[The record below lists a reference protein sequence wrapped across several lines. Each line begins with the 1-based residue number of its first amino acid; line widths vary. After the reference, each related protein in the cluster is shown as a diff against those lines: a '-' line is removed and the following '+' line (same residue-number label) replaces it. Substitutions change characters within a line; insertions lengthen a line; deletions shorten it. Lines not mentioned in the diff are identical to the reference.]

1 MSYDFVQQAENFVA
15 AVAQGT
21 TPPGHSIFKYIR
33 STGTRASDP
42 LVVLNN
48 FATSVASALALC
60 TSETNQILVV
70 LPGHSEAVGTAMFT
84 AAPTGVKII
93 GAGNVDE
100 DGAPTLLWSGG
111 TSNLA
116 IAAKNT
122 TLGNLRLIANANDV
136 TEAITVTGAGFK
148 LIGCHVDM
156 GVTSSLDAASFL
168 NFSTGA
174 ADGLVCGNTMRATV
188 ASNALATFVKGNTV
202 VDNLRIVGNR
212 VIGLSSSTTVGAIH
226 ISAALTNLFICANHV
241 DNQVA
246 SSVGA
251 ITFTDVAATGF
262 CSENLC
268 GTLANAATVAA
279 QGITVAG
286 TTNILVHFNQNF
298 SSDGLKGTSGALAPT
313 ITT

>member
-1 MSYDFVQQAENFVA
+1 MYDFTDTVERFVGDI
-15 AVAQGT
+15 VSGSI
-21 TPPGHSIFKYIR
+21 PPGYTVFKYIR
-33 STGTRASDP
+33 STGTRSTDSQTII
-42 LVVLNN
+42 NN
-48 FATSVASALALC
+48 FATSLTTALALC
-60 TSETNQILVV
+60 TSETNQILVL

-84 AAPTGVKII
+84 SAPTGVKII
-93 GAGNVDE
+93 GVGNVDE

-122 TLGNLRLIANANDV
+122 MIANVRLIANANDV

-148 LIGCHVDM
+148 LVGCHVDM

-174 ADGLVCGNTMRATV
+174 NDGLVCANTMRATV

-226 ISAALTNLFICANHV
+226 ISAALTNLFISGNYV

-251 ITFTDVAATGF
+251 ITFTDVAATGLV
-262 CSENLC
+262 CDNEC
-268 GTLANAATVAA
+268 GTLANAAVVTS

-298 SSDGLKGTSGALAPT
+298 SSDGLKGTSGSIAP
-313 ITT
+313 IVTT